1 MPVGV
6 NPQTSVFLET
16 IWGQEENIVYVAYGK
31 RGTDKKIVSWEQ
43 QFYGWPS
50 NRERLLADIE
60 RRKPHEEVYFCPSL
74 FIKEDAHKENVKGAW
89 VVWVDFDGNAP
100 TDLKGAPEPTIKVSS
115 SGDGHEHWYW
125 RLANFA
131 DVATIE
137 SINRAFVHLFS
148 ADKSGW
154 DANQVLRPPNTFNH
168 KRSRSVEL
176 VQFSPQ
182 SLPVG
187 LFQGLPEP
195 PPLHVIDIVDDDL
208 PDVNSVVFKYQFPEA
223 VTGLFTSVVEGPHDG
238 QDGHRSS
245 SLMSLGYSFA
255 EMNLT
260 DLEMLALLANAAER
274 WGKFEG
280 RPDKRERLSEIITI
294 ARKKYPYRAGGASDT
309 TKLQLMGFKS
319 LLATEVK
326 LDWIWEGWLQ
336 EAGFMLLAGPPG
348 VGKTQVTLD
357 VACHFALG
365 KDILGRRVTK
375 PRKLAFFS
383 LEMGLV
389 DLKEFMI
396 LLQAAFTPEEQ
407 EILEENF
414 LILPLGEPLYL
425 NRAETK
431 LQVEEMIGDYGLDGI
446 ILDSLSSTT
455 EGDIS
460 TLPPV
465 KDLLDWNDRM
475 RQRFNCFSWIIHHMR
490 KATSDNKKPNKLG
503 DVYGPYLLT
512 ARPTSVFCLWESSVV
527 NAIEVIPLKVR
538 LSKRPDHFYIRRGTD
553 LHFELISSVAIN
565 AAPSKG
571 AVARTL
577 EVTDEPSKGDMS
589 F

>member
-6 NPQTSVFLET
+6 NPQTTVFLET

-31 RGTDKKIVSWEQ
+31 RGTDKKIVSWDQ

-50 NRERLLADIE
+50 HRERLLADIE
-60 RRKPHEEVYFCPSL
+60 RRKPQEEVYFCPAL
-74 FIKEDAHKENVKGAW
+74 FDKEDAHKEHVLGAW

-100 TDLKGAPEPTIKVSS
+100 DDLKGAPEPTIKVSS

-137 SINRAFVHLFS
+137 SINRAFVHLFG

-176 VQFSPQ
+176 LRFSSQ
-182 SLPVG
+182 ALPVG
-187 LFQGLPEP
+187 LFGNLPEP
-195 PPLHVIDIVDDDL
+195 PPFHRIEISDTDL
-208 PDVNSVVFKYQFPEA
+208 PDVNLVVFKYQFPDS
-223 VTGLFTSVVEGPHDG
+223 VTKLFTSVVEGPQEG
-238 QDGHRSS
+238 QEGHRSS
-245 SLMSLGYSFA
+245 ALMSLGYSFA

-260 DLEMLALLANAAER
+260 DLEILALLANASER
-274 WGKFEG
+274 WGKFED

-294 ARKKYPYRAGGASDT
+294 ARKKYPYRAQGGDAPS
-309 TKLQLMGFKS
+309 KLQLMGFKS

-326 LDWIWEGWLQ
+326 MEWIWEGWLQ
-336 EAGFMLLAGPPG
+336 EAGFMLLTGPPG
-348 VGKTQVTLD
+348 VGKTQVSLD
-357 VACHFALG
+357 VGCHFALG
-365 KDILGRRVTK
+365 KDTLGRVVSK

-407 EILEENF
+407 EVLEENL

-425 NRAETK
+425 NKPETK
-431 LQVEEMIGDYGLDGI
+431 LQVEEMVGDYGLDGI
-446 ILDSLSSTT
+446 ILDSLSSAT
-455 EGDIS
+455 EGDIG

-465 KDLLDWNDRM
+465 KDLMDWNDRM
-475 RQRFNCFSWIIHHMR
+475 RQRFNCFSWVIHHMR
-490 KATSDNKKPNKLG
+490 KATAENKKPNKLS

-512 ARPTSVFCLWESSVV
+512 ARPTSVFCLWESQVA

-538 LSKRPDHFYIRRGTD
+538 LSKRPDHFYIRRGAD
-553 LHFELISSVAIN
+553 LHFELISNVAIN
-565 AAPSKG
+565 MAPSSLK
-571 AVARTL
+571 VATSL
-577 EVTDEPSKGDMS
+577 TVTDEAPKGGLE